1 MTARFGNADETRLV
15 WTDANDVEWSGIPC
29 HLDGERLIVDSDT
42 EIARRVVAWLAAGNT
57 PTAYSPPAPTAADVA
72 AERDRR
78 LAGGFSYDFG
88 DARGV
93 HVFATT
99 EADLRGWR
107 DVSDYAAALRANGDT
122 VTTIAILTDTGATA
136 VTAAEW
142 ADILIAAAAFRQPI
156 WAASF
161 ALQAMDPIPAD
172 YDDDSRW
179 P

>member
-1 MTARFGNADETRLV
+1 MSTLAAVLHAAVSAVAPITGVAMVDPADPDTWRIDFADGA
-15 WTDANDVEWSGIPC
+15 T
-29 HLDGERLIVDSDT
+29 DGER
-42 EIARRVVAWLAAGNT
+42 AAAAAVVAAFD
-57 PTAYSPPAPTAADVA
+57 PDAPTPADVA

-122 VTTIAILTDTGATA
+122 MTTIAILTETGATA
-136 VTAAEW
+136 VTAADW

-172 YDDDSRW
+172 YADDSRW